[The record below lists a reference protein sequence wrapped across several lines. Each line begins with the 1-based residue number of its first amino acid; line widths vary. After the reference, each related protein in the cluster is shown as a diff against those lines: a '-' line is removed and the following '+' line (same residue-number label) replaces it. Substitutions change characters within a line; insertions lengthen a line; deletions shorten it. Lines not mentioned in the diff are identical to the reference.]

1 MMHVMC
7 VHGNLAP
14 TSAGMVLAVDRG
26 RNEDVAVQRDDAAL
40 QFEVLVPNS
49 S

>member
-1 MMHVMC
+1 MHVMC

-14 TSAGMVLAVDRG
+14 TSAGMVLAGDKGLIETVG
-26 RNEDVAVQRDDAAL
+26 VQRDDASL
-40 QFEVLVPNS
+40 QFKVVVTNS